1 MKSENLSKVRNIG
14 IMAHID
20 AGKTTTTER
29 ILFYTGRVHKIGEVD
44 EGSATMDWMEQERE
58 RGITITSAATTCYWN
73 QHRINIID
81 TPGHVD
87 FTAEV
92 ERSLRVLD
100 GVVAV
105 FCAVGGVEPQSET
118 VWRQA
123 NKYHIP
129 RIAFVNKMDRA
140 GANFFNVLEMIENR
154 LKAHPVAITLPI
166 GTGEL
171 FTGVID
177 LITQQAVLY
186 DGTSLGTQFFY
197 AAIPDDLKD
206 IAAQY
211 RQKLIEEAANYDDVI
226 FAKYLNAEE
235 ITAEELRNGLR
246 KGTLENKIVPVLCG
260 SAFRN
265 KGVQRLLDAIINFL
279 PSPFDVPPIEG
290 INLKGTPV
298 KRYPRAEDPLSALIF
313 KIMTDQHVGRLCFI
327 RIYSGAVNKGE
338 VVYNPIAQ
346 KKERIG
352 RLLLMHANKRE
363 DREILEAGEIGAV
376 VGLKYSYTGHTICDP
391 KNPVI
396 LESMEFPEPVIKIS
410 IEPKSKADSD
420 NLINSMNKLAEED
433 PTFQISIDEET
444 GQTLVSGMGELHLE
458 ILVERLV
465 REFKVKAHI
474 GKPQVSYRETVISS
488 AQGEGRFIRQTGNK
502 NQFAVVRLLI
512 EPDQNAG
519 DVRMENKIIPG
530 TLPKEFIPAIE
541 KGVRNSAKSGVLAG
555 YPLQKIKIIIVGSE
569 YRDEESTELAF
580 EVAAAM
586 AVEDALHKAEPA
598 LLEPIMALEVVVP
611 DEYLGDVLNDL
622 NIRRAEIVSMNK
634 RSEANVIDAKVPLR
648 EMFGYATDLRSISQ
662 GRAVFTMKFSQFDY
676 CEKKVQ
682 REIIQKTR
690 GFIPEFLKN

>member
-1 MKSENLSKVRNIG
+1 
-14 IMAHID
+14 MAHID

-154 LKAHPVAITLPI
+154 LKAHPVAISLPI

>member
-1 MKSENLSKVRNIG
+1 
-14 IMAHID
+14 MAHID

-488 AQGEGRFIRQTGNK
+488 AEGEGRFIRQTGNK

-512 EPDQNAG
+512 EPDQNAD

-555 YPLQKIKIIIVGSE
+555 YPLQKIKIIIMGSE

>member
-154 LKAHPVAITLPI
+154 LKAHPVAISLPI

>member
-1 MKSENLSKVRNIG
+1 
-14 IMAHID
+14 
-20 AGKTTTTER
+20 
-29 ILFYTGRVHKIGEVD
+29 
-44 EGSATMDWMEQERE
+44 
-58 RGITITSAATTCYWN
+58 
-73 QHRINIID
+73 
-81 TPGHVD
+81 
-87 FTAEV
+87 
-92 ERSLRVLD
+92 
-100 GVVAV
+100 
-105 FCAVGGVEPQSET
+105 
-118 VWRQA
+118 
-123 NKYHIP
+123 
-129 RIAFVNKMDRA
+129 
-140 GANFFNVLEMIENR
+140 
-154 LKAHPVAITLPI
+154 
-166 GTGEL
+166 
-171 FTGVID
+171 
-177 LITQQAVLY
+177 LY

-555 YPLQKIKIIIVGSE
+555 YPLQKIKIIIMGSE

>member
-154 LKAHPVAITLPI
+154 LKAHPVAISLPI

-622 NIRRAEIVSMNK
+622 NIRRAEI
-634 RSEANVIDAKVPLR
+634 
-648 EMFGYATDLRSISQ
+648 
-662 GRAVFTMKFSQFDY
+662 
-676 CEKKVQ
+676 
-682 REIIQKTR
+682 
-690 GFIPEFLKN
+690 

>member
-1 MKSENLSKVRNIG
+1 
-14 IMAHID
+14 MAHID

-177 LITQQAVLY
+177 LITQQAILY

-555 YPLQKIKIIIVGSE
+555 YPLQKIKIIIMGSE

>member
-1 MKSENLSKVRNIG
+1 VKSENLSKVRNIG

-154 LKAHPVAITLPI
+154 LKAHPVAISLPI

>member
-1 MKSENLSKVRNIG
+1 
-14 IMAHID
+14 MAHID

-555 YPLQKIKIIIVGSE
+555 YPLQKIKIIIMGSE

-622 NIRRAEIVSMNK
+622 NIRRAEIIGMNK

>member
-622 NIRRAEIVSMNK
+622 NIRRAEIIGMNK

>member
-1 MKSENLSKVRNIG
+1 VKSENLSKVRNIG

>member
-555 YPLQKIKIIIVGSE
+555 YPLQKIKIIIMGSE